1 MATKQYTEEDRAEGL
16 AGARAC
22 LAALRAIEGVS
33 RALDRPD
40 TAIEEYQQAKKVA
53 ADMLLRAVGET
64 SPHTAGFLTALAEYV
79 DFVNLMG
86 TPNLASGGWVPDAA
100 MTGREFAAH
109 RMALEA
115 IE

>member
-1 MATKQYTEEDRAEGL
+1 MRKEHCTEENRAEEIE
-16 AGARAC
+16 GAQAC

-53 ADMLLRAVGET
+53 ANVMLRAVGVI

-79 DFVNLMG
+79 DFCNSMG
-86 TPNLASGGWVPDAA
+86 VPNLANGCP
-100 MTGREFAAH
+100 M
-109 RMALEA
+109 LP
-115 IE
+115 